1 MRGAGEAVDRE
12 PAHFADFGVIRRV
25 DTQVELA
32 QPVVVAGPQV
42 GLPGADGMPGGGAA
56 IGVGVNPLGER
67 PPLGVPGGLVAVG
80 DPGRRAGD
88 FADVG
93 ATVGGVAEGPER
105 LEGEG
110 LVVENRPS
118 RRCWFGRDGRCHGAP
133 AAEEASNPYGATRPK
148 AVVLPG
154 PGVSW
159 INLPS
164 QRYQGPEER
173 SRRLPILEAVSNTA
187 TGLPVVSGIHA
198 TSGQIAHQRKL
209 GHLEVPVSSS
219 TVSRSSINSG
229 LGWPNCAA
237 PPLLV
242 IARSYRL
249 PNIPSWSDPSTGCT
263 RSRTLEH
270 GEDQLLASVQRR
282 PRRSVAEPDV
292 RDARAVLTSYQGRAP
307 RVLFSWDRR
316 PEVLGWFRHRPS
328 RGLTDRHALVKL
340 RQEVLEVGHLLNA
353 VIEPRFSHRPGPHP
367 GRQ

>member
-1 MRGAGEAVDRE
+1 MKIAQADDAGLVETVDVMALLQLRRRRTRTGRQDRRRSSCPDQASRGSICQASATKV
-12 PAHFADFGVIRRV
+12 RRN
-25 DTQVELA
+25 A
-32 QPVVVAGPQV
+32 
-42 GLPGADGMPGGGAA
+42 PGGCQY
-56 IGVGVNPLGER
+56 VE
-67 PPLGVPGGLVAVG
+67 
-80 DPGRRAGD
+80 AG
-88 FADVG
+88 
-93 ATVGGVAEGPER
+93 
-105 LEGEG
+105 
-110 LVVENRPS
+110 
-118 RRCWFGRDGRCHGAP
+118 
-133 AAEEASNPYGATRPK
+133 
-148 AVVLPG
+148 
-154 PGVSW
+154 
-159 INLPS
+159 
-164 QRYQGPEER
+164 
-173 SRRLPILEAVSNTA
+173 SNTA

-198 TSGQIAHQRKL
+198 TSGQMAHQRKL

-219 TVSRSSINSG
+219 TVSRRSINSG